1 MIRIYL
7 SRILGERRWSQAK
20 LAKITGIRPTTIG
33 LLYNEQSRRIELDY
47 LDKICN
53 ALGCDLS
60 DLLEY
65 TPDKRLTLQDYADR
79 QKAGKSEK
87 AD

>member
-1 MIRIYL
+1 MIRIRL

-20 LAKITGIRPTTIG
+20 LAKITGIQPSKICYI
-33 LLYNEQSRRIELDY
+33 YNESVERVKLGD

-53 ALGCDLS
+53 ALGCDLF

-65 TPDKRLTLQDYADR
+65 TPDKRLTLQDYAER
-79 QKAGKSEK
+79 QKAGNSEK
-87 AD
+87 ID

>member
-1 MIRIYL
+1 MIRIRL
-7 SRILGERRWSQAK
+7 SRILGELRWSQAK
-20 LAKITGIRPTTIG
+20 LAKITGIRPATIG
-33 LLYNEQSRRIELDY
+33 LLYNETAVRIQLDQ

-65 TPDKRLTLQDYADR
+65 TPDKRLTLQDYAEHKKKK
-79 QKAGKSEK
+79 Q
-87 AD
+87 

>member
-1 MIRIYL
+1 MIRIRL
-7 SRILGERRWSQAK
+7 SRLLGERRWSQAK
-20 LAKITGIRPTTIG
+20 LSDITGIRATTISYI
-33 LLYNEQSRRIELDY
+33 YNDQPVRVPLEYFDR
-47 LDKICN
+47 ICN

-65 TPDKRLTLQDYADR
+65 TPDKRLTLQDYAER

-87 AD
+87 N

>member
-1 MIRIYL
+1 MIRIRL

-20 LAKITGIRPTTIG
+20 LAKITGIRPATICYM
-33 LLYNEQSRRIELDY
+33 YNESVVQVKLGD

-65 TPDKRLTLQDYADR
+65 TPDKRLTLQDYAER

-87 AD
+87 N

>member
-1 MIRIYL
+1 MIRIRL

-33 LLYNEQSRRIELDY
+33 LLYKEQAVRIQLDY

-65 TPDKRLTLQDYADR
+65 TPDKRMTLQDYADR
-79 QKAGKSEK
+79 QQTGKSEK
-87 AD
+87 ID